1 MVGDKWRG
9 ITVTSSIIVMKWCPV
24 IIDSLLNGAKRF
36 NELKMAMPDISSKVL
51 VDNLT
56 NLEKEGIL
64 KRKVNTVSPIS
75 ATYHLTEKGQDL
87 EDISKAI

>member
-1 MVGDKWRG
+1 
-9 ITVTSSIIVMKWCPV
+9 
-24 IIDSLLNGAKRF
+24 
-36 NELKMAMPDISSKVL
+36 MAMPDISSKVL

>member
-1 MVGDKWRG
+1 
-9 ITVTSSIIVMKWCPV
+9 
-24 IIDSLLNGAKRF
+24 
-36 NELKMAMPDISSKVL
+36 MAMPDISSKVL

-56 NLEKEGIL
+56 NLEKEDIL

-75 ATYHLTEKGQDL
+75 VTYRLTEKGQDL

>member
-1 MVGDKWRG
+1 
-9 ITVTSSIIVMKWCPV
+9 MKWCPV